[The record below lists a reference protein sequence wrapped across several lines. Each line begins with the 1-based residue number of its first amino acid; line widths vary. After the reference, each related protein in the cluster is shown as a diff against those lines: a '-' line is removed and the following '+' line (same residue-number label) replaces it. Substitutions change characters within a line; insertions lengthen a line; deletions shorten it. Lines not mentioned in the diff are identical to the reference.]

1 MISIRT
7 ALVVAAFVA
16 MGLTSVAERLAR
28 TAQGDPETSVS
39 VGTQQALPGK
49 VLRLTQK
56 TPAAQRAPDLSPWI

>member
-16 MGLTSVAERLAR
+16 MGLTSVAERLSR
-28 TAQGDPETSVS
+28 TAAVDPETPVS
-39 VGTQQALPGK
+39 VGTQQAAPGK

-56 TPAAQRAPDLSPWI
+56 TPAARKAPDLSPWI